1 MPNGRRSAVHNVM
14 PPHYLHELPAED
26 EKRFEQIFQKL
37 DLDGNGRIDV
47 KDLSKALRDVGV
59 DKYYAEVYII
69 L

>member
-1 MPNGRRSAVHNVM
+1 MPNGRRSAVHSIM
-14 PPHYLHELPAED
+14 PPHYHELPVED